1 MSVAHKIAVVYGYS
15 GMGDV
20 GKYALKHALK
30 APGVTV
36 KAIAMASRATA
47 EPDFDADAD
56 VQPEALQLELKDALK
71 DVETA
76 KIVIEDNDA
85 QSQLEAQFEGVDAV
99 IACVGSRQSG
109 GNFSLSCIQICREVR
124 LHVSK

>member
-56 VQPEALQLELKDALK
+56 VQPEALQLELKDCLLYTSPSPR
-71 DVETA
+71 D
-76 KIVIEDNDA
+76 
-85 QSQLEAQFEGVDAV
+85 QR
-99 IACVGSRQSG
+99 GSRMPS
-109 GNFSLSCIQICREVR
+109 SA
-124 LHVSK
+124 